1 MNLFITGLPGSGKS
15 TIVKIL
21 RDDFGY
27 NVIEVEKILEVETG
41 KDFYTL
47 LRLYGINQVSK
58 MERRIIDRFAK
69 TCDKILVGCGML
81 HDVEFEEFLK
91 IYLKVPK
98 DKFIQRMRK
107 YIKFQHLEEHYLQFH
122 HYYSKNS
129 ELVISIEH
137 KTKYEIAMIIADFFK
152 KNILHHQNT

>member
-15 TIVKIL
+15 SIAKIL

-27 NVIEVEKILEVETG
+27 NVIEIEKILEVETS

-47 LRLYGINQVSK
+47 VKLYGINQISK
-58 MERRIIDRFAK
+58 MERRIIDRFEK
-69 TCDKILVGCGML
+69 SCDKILVGCGMMHNMEL
-81 HDVEFEEFLK
+81 NGFLK

-98 DKFIQRMRK
+98 DRFIQRMRK
-107 YIKFQHLEEHYLQFH
+107 YIKYQQLEEHYLQFH

-129 ELVISIEH
+129 ELVISVEH
-137 KTKYEIAMIIADFFK
+137 KTKYEIALIIADFFK